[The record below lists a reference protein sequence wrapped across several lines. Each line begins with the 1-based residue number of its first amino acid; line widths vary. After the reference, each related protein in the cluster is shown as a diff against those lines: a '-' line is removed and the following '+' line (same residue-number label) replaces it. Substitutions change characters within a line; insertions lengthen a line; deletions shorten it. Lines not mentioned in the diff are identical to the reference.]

1 MTRTEAYLILNAL
14 RLVGPVRVRKLREA
28 LGVVEGLLSQ
38 PTSRMAGVEG
48 VGQAVAE
55 SIRGW
60 EKSFDLA
67 KELKQIEKLKLQ
79 VIDVED
85 SSYPSLLR
93 EIHDPPMV
101 LYYRGNLEAVRGASI
116 GVVGTR
122 EATGYGIELAKKL
135 GYQLAY
141 AGVGVISGLA
151 RGIDTAAHQG
161 ALAAKGRTAAVLGC
175 SMDQMYPAENRA
187 LAEKMEESGGCVMS
201 EFCLGTAPDRQTFPM
216 RNRIVSGLSKGLLVV
231 EAARAS
237 GAMITAKQALEQGR
251 QVFAVPGRIDHPQS
265 GGCHQLL
272 KDGARLVE
280 SVEDVLAEFE
290 FLLPPSEMPS
300 INLPQGNL
308 GEQERK
314 VLEALGRE
322 EMHMDILTRKCGL
335 PSPAVS
341 ATLLKLEMK
350 RWVRQMPGKYFT
362 RID

>member
-28 LGVVEGLLSQ
+28 LGAVEGLLAQ

-60 EKSFDLA
+60 EKSFDLE

-85 SSYPSLLR
+85 PSYPSLLR

-161 ALAAKGRTAAVLGC
+161 ALAAKGKTAAVLGC
-175 SMDQMYPAENRA
+175 SMDQVYPAENRA

-322 EMHMDILTRKCGL
+322 EMHMDVLTRKCGL

>member
-14 RLVGPVRVRKLREA
+14 RLAGPVRVRKLREA
-28 LGVVEGLLSQ
+28 LGGVEGLLGQ
-38 PTSRMAGVEG
+38 PLSRLAGVEG

-67 KELKQIEKLKLQ
+67 KELKEIERLKLQ

-85 SSYPSLLR
+85 PSYPSLLR

-122 EATGYGIELAKKL
+122 EATGYGIELAKKM

-161 ALAAKGRTAAVLGC
+161 ALAAKGKTAAVLGC
-175 SMDQMYPAENRA
+175 SMDQVYPAENRA

-300 INLPQGNL
+300 PNPPPGNL

-322 EMHMDILTRKCGL
+322 EMHMDVLTRKCGL
-335 PSPAVS
+335 PSPVVS

-350 RWVRQMPGKYFT
+350 RRVRQMPGKYFT

>member
-28 LGVVEGLLSQ
+28 LGAVEGLLAQ

-67 KELKQIEKLKLQ
+67 KELKQIERLKLQ

-85 SSYPSLLR
+85 PSYPSLLR

-161 ALAAKGRTAAVLGC
+161 ALAAKGKTAAVLGC

-300 INLPQGNL
+300 INLPLGNL